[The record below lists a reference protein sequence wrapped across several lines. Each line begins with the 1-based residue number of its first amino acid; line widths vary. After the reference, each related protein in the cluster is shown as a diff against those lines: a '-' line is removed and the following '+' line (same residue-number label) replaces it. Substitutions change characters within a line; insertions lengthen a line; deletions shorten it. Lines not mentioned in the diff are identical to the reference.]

1 MLTPLV
7 LAGGLGGELKT
18 GRFVATIGG
27 GAVITATAAS
37 RLGLRT
43 AVISGL
49 SRQAIHVLRRER
61 VTAINVRRP
70 SEPHAVTVALSTSR
84 DRSFVTFNG
93 VNARLQPRLPAAL
106 ARRQAAHVHFA
117 FSPDRCDRRF
127 AIVALHVPRP
137 DPDDR
142 DLAERSE
149 PTRAHAAS

>member
-1 MLTPLV
+1 MARIELLTVGEAFEDLIFV
-7 LAGGLGGELKT
+7 GLPHLPRPGEELKT

-49 SRQAIHVLRRER
+49 SRQAIRELRRER

-70 SEPHAVTVALSTSR
+70 SEPHAVTVALSTMR

-93 VNARLQPRLPAAL
+93 VNARLQPR
-106 ARRQAAHVHFA
+106 
-117 FSPDRCDRRF
+117 
-127 AIVALHVPRP
+127 
-137 DPDDR
+137 
-142 DLAERSE
+142 
-149 PTRAHAAS
+149 